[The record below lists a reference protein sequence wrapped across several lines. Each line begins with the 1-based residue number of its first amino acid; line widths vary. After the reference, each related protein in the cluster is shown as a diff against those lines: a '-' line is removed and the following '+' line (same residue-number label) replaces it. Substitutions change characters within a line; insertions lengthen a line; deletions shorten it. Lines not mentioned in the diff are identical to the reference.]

1 MVSIAPGTRADYDE
15 LVVLMGDTF
24 AKDAGMRVLVGEHSD
39 LRERMHAL
47 YGAAIAA
54 PLGNGTVDVARK
66 DGVILGAAI
75 WHLPGALS
83 DSFWHYLPQ
92 TGRYLR
98 AFGFPGV
105 LRALRIYSQAGT
117 YRPRTP
123 HWYLQ
128 GIGVNELAR
137 GRGIG
142 SVLLDHRL
150 ARIDAQGQPAYL
162 ESSNKRTGKLYA
174 TRGFEVTRR
183 IDAWPAHAPY
193 GMWRP
198 AKVTN
203 PASACPA
210 PR

>member
-24 AKDAGMRVLVGEHSD
+24 LNDAGMRALVGEHHPD

-54 PLGNGTVDVARK
+54 PLDHGTVDVARK

-75 WHLPGALS
+75 WHAPGALS
-83 DSFWHYLPQ
+83 DSIWHYAPQ
-92 TGRYLR
+92 AGRYLR

-105 LRALRIYSQAGT
+105 LRALSIYSQTGT
-117 YRPRTP
+117 YRPQTP

-137 GRGIG
+137 SHGVG
-142 SVLLDHRL
+142 SALLDHRL
-150 ARIDAQGQPAYL
+150 ALIDAHGAPAYL
-162 ESSNKRTGKLYA
+162 ESANKRTGKLYR

-183 IDAWPAHAPY
+183 IDVWPSDAPY

-198 AKVTN
+198 EKATELVTT
-203 PASACPA
+203 
-210 PR
+210 